1 MEHIKK
7 KIKLLINQ
15 DFMKNYN
22 HYKNDLNNITNKKD
36 LIIWINNN
44 RHLFNIYFRQD
55 LDKILYELLNNNQP
69 SQ

>member
-1 MEHIKK
+1 MEQIKK

-22 HYKNDLNNITNKKD
+22 HYKNDLNNITNKNE
-36 LIIWINNN
+36 LITWINNN

-55 LDKILYELLNNNQP
+55 LDKIIYELLNNKLE
-69 SQ
+69 

>member
-1 MEHIKK
+1 MENIKK

-15 DFMKNYN
+15 DFMKNYS
-22 HYKNDLNNITNKKD
+22 HYKNDLNNITNKVD
-36 LIIWINNN
+36 LINWINNN

-55 LDKILYELLNNNQP
+55 LDKILYELLNNNVP